1 MRGSFRP
8 VPVWIMPWPP
18 ETTMI
23 NAQGGSKTAGDNDTE
38 WGRR

>member
-8 VPVWIMPWPP
+8 AHIWELPRPP
-18 ETTMI
+18 EAAM
-23 NAQGGSKTAGDNDTE
+23 ASARGGIKTAGDNDTE